1 MRSPHASLSGQLSF
15 VCPATIQPATTESSL
30 QQQYSAEYSLSKQS
44 IYLLDMVRRSSRFQA
59 RMDEDGPG
67 GPESVIITELKTVA
81 GIGGEIEEARTGGV
95 TELGK
100 RGEETVMAGTGA
112 DTGVSTGAETGVR
125 DRRRVS
131 GQMETLSSE
140 EETQTSEEETRQ
152 NKSTG
157 AVTETEEE
165 EDRVTGVQTDAED
178 EDRVTGVQTETE
190 EED

>member
-1 MRSPHASLSGQLSF
+1 
-15 VCPATIQPATTESSL
+15 
-30 QQQYSAEYSLSKQS
+30 
-44 IYLLDMVRRSSRFQA
+44 
-59 RMDEDGPG
+59 MDEDGPG

-112 DTGVSTGAETGVR
+112 DTGVSTGAETGVL